1 MASLCRDIIGRA
13 ERWLLAHGAG
23 DYTAAA
29 ELIEG
34 MAVLQDLIL
43 EFPGLNVG
51 GPWTEV
57 DVTADYEV
65 GEDERV
71 RVQDGYTVS
80 ITYPNTVPDRVSA
93 YALTPSERLA
103 WTGAT
108 RAPRDGSRA
117 MVVAQGVTELRI
129 YCADVGE
136 WRSCYNLTADSSV
149 PLPASCHNGLAA
161 MLAERLALGKQ
172 SPDGR
177 PVSPAPAVIDMAR
190 RGASQIKALLTRRPV
205 VVAADA
211 PVLSRSRQVF
221 C

>member
-1 MASLCRDIIGRA
+1 MAALCRDIIRRA
-13 ERWLLAHGAG
+13 ERWLLAQGAG
-23 DYTAAA
+23 DDTQAA
-29 ELIEG
+29 EIIEG
-34 MAVLQDLIL
+34 MEVLQDLIL

-51 GPWTEV
+51 GPWTDV
-57 DVTADYEV
+57 DVTDDYTV

-71 RVQDGYTVS
+71 RVQDGYTVT

-93 YALTPSERLA
+93 YALTAAEVLA
-103 WTGAT
+103 WTGTT

-117 MVVAQGVTELRI
+117 MIVAEGVTELRI

-136 WRSCYNLTADSSV
+136 WRSCYNLTKDSDV
-149 PLPASCHNGLAA
+149 PFSASCHNGLAA

-177 PVSPAPAVIDMAR
+177 PVAPAPAVIDMAR

-205 VVAADA
+205 VIAADA
-211 PVLSRSRQVF
+211 PVLSRSVQAS
-221 C
+221 

>member
-57 DVTADYEV
+57 DVTDDYEV

-71 RVQDGYTVS
+71 RV
-80 ITYPNTVPDRVSA
+80 
-93 YALTPSERLA
+93 
-103 WTGAT
+103 
-108 RAPRDGSRA
+108 
-117 MVVAQGVTELRI
+117 
-129 YCADVGE
+129 
-136 WRSCYNLTADSSV
+136 
-149 PLPASCHNGLAA
+149 
-161 MLAERLALGKQ
+161 
-172 SPDGR
+172 
-177 PVSPAPAVIDMAR
+177 
-190 RGASQIKALLTRRPV
+190 
-205 VVAADA
+205 
-211 PVLSRSRQVF
+211 
-221 C
+221 